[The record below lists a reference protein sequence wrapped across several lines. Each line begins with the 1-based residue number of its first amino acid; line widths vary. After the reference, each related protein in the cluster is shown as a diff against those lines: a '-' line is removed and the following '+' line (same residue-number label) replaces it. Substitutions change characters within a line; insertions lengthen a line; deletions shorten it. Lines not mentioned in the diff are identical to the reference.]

1 MKATPNHHILL
12 GQPGRLL
19 RLAALGI
26 VAFALL
32 SAAIAA
38 SGYRAHVDG
47 VVQEAALRARGAAA
61 DVERFLQAKFTALQP
76 IAATGAVRDGDVQ
89 AIETYL
95 DGLDV
100 ASLGFDGGVGWI
112 DAQGVSRARS
122 GDSSGLPL
130 DVSDRDHIRRALET
144 GEPTVSTAFVG
155 SFNDAPVVTF
165 SLPVIDEDG
174 ILTGLVGAGV
184 RLDEEAIG
192 ADSLRFAGGTEVV
205 ILDQNGS
212 IVAGADPVAT
222 LATADPAFPRAD
234 LARAMEGAAA
244 ATVGPHGDPDR
255 LLGFST
261 APTAGWLVLVDQPA
275 AVAFWDARLTLAFQ
289 LGAIALG
296 TAIAVVLLLW
306 SGRRLDEAAEAE
318 RRTLAALQEA
328 IGKLEHRQ
336 SLHDAFVGVM
346 SHELRT
352 PVTTIYGAIKLLV
365 KSPRRPD
372 LETLLSDIE
381 EEADRLQRIT
391 EDLLVLSR
399 AEHGLVEVRPEPV
412 LLQREAAAIVADVAR
427 RFPTVRIDVD
437 IPASLPPL
445 SADPGALRQVLDNL
459 LANAA
464 KYGDGSPIRLTA
476 AEDADGV
483 RVEVIDAGPG
493 VPEGEHERLFELFY
507 RSPANERRASGTGIG
522 LFVVDQLVEAMDGTV
537 AAGPAEPHGLRVVV
551 TLPVDP
557 AHVPDA
563 RPGGG
568 PALVRDRPGR
578 LGGGP
583 IRIDAAAV
591 RAEIAESALQ
601 ASRSR
606 NGLSRHRAADYV
618 RATERHPPPDSED
631 GRMDEVKKGYRE
643 AEETVKE
650 TARKADGE
658 EDFSDKVG
666 NLGDDIRKTAGNL
679 GDDVRSAADDAGDKL
694 SHEADKADDRI

>member
-1 MKATPNHHILL
+1 MKPTPNHHILL

-61 DVERFLQAKFTALQP
+61 DVERFIQARFTALQP
-76 IAATGAVRDGDVQ
+76 IAATVAVREGDVP
-89 AIETYL
+89 AIEAYL
-95 DGLDV
+95 DSLDV
-100 ASLGFDGGVGWI
+100 EALGFEGGVGWI

-130 DVSDRDHIRRALET
+130 DVSDREHIRRALEAH
-144 GEPTVSTAFVG
+144 EPTVSTAFVG
-155 SFNDAPVVTF
+155 SFNDVPVVTF
-165 SLPVIDEDG
+165 SVPVLDEDG
-174 ILTGLVGAGV
+174 SLTGLVGGGL
-184 RLDEEAIG
+184 RLDEAAIG
-192 ADSLRFAGGTEVV
+192 PDSLRFAGGTEVV

-212 IVAGADPVAT
+212 MVAGADPVTT
-222 LATADPAFPRAD
+222 LLTADPAFPQEE
-234 LARAMEGAAA
+234 LGRAMEGAAV

-255 LLGFST
+255 LVGFST
-261 APTAGWLVLVDQPA
+261 APTAGWLVLVDSPSA
-275 AVAFWDARLTLAFQ
+275 AAFWDARLTLAFQ
-289 LGAIALG
+289 LGVIALG

-306 SGRRLDEAAEAE
+306 SGRRLDSAAEAE
-318 RRTLAALQEA
+318 RRTLAALQAA

-336 SLHDAFVGVM
+336 ALHDAFVGVM

-372 LETLLSDIE
+372 LETLLADIE
-381 EEADRLQRIT
+381 EESDRLQRIT

-427 RFPTVRIDVD
+427 RFPAVRIDVA

-476 AEDADGV
+476 AEEPDGI
-483 RVEVIDAGPG
+483 RIEVIDAGPG
-493 VPEGEHERLFELFY
+493 VPEGEHDRLFELFY

-522 LFVVDQLVEAMDGTV
+522 LFVVQQLVEAMGGSVTAE
-537 AAGPAEPHGLRVVV
+537 AADPNGLRVLVA
-551 TLPVDP
+551 LPVDP
-557 AHVPDA
+557 AHVPDIVSSEVS
-563 RPGGG
+563 R
-568 PALVRDRPGR
+568 R
-578 LGGGP
+578 L
-583 IRIDAAAV
+583 
-591 RAEIAESALQ
+591 
-601 ASRSR
+601 
-606 NGLSRHRAADYV
+606 
-618 RATERHPPPDSED
+618 
-631 GRMDEVKKGYRE
+631 
-643 AEETVKE
+643 E
-650 TARKADGE
+650 TA
-658 EDFSDKVG
+658 S
-666 NLGDDIRKTAGNL
+666 AG
-679 GDDVRSAADDAGDKL
+679 
-694 SHEADKADDRI
+694 